1 MASNF
6 IYGRPTMDRPPS
18 SLAGGPGAV
27 RPIGYYYEDED
38 DYDVKENGIFVG
50 NEREPSGGNG
60 NGKDPV
66 SQREFQERLRHV
78 QQHSYRP
85 GMNNHDE

>member
-1 MASNF
+1 M
-6 IYGRPTMDRPPS
+6 PMERPPS
-18 SLAGGPGAV
+18 SIAGGA

-38 DYDVKENGIFVG
+38 DYDMKETGMFVG

-60 NGKDPV
+60 KDHM

-85 GMNNHDE
+85 GSNSHDEW

>member
-1 MASNF
+1 
-6 IYGRPTMDRPPS
+6 MDRPPS